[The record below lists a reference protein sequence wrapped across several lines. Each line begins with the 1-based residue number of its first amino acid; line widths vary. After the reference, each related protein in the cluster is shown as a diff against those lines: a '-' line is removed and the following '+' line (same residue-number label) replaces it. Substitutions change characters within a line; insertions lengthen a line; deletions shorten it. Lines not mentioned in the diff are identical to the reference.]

1 MRISPWPNAL
11 SGRIV
16 LILLTGVFLALAS
29 GAVLHL
35 HDRSRALSS
44 FGGMRTAQ
52 EFVAIV
58 NLLDTLP
65 FAERRRVAALW
76 ESPLHSVR
84 FLPPRPTPP
93 DGEEGVNDPRT
104 DQLSEL
110 LRRYLGQKRPLRI
123 VVLNNS
129 EENQARLMPTAAVPA
144 TPPGVPTTGSTGVP
158 TPTSTATPPPASGPS
173 VSSPLSPPQTMRPP
187 GMRHPPHYWRHMRM
201 MQPLMPL
208 GVSFLIRTQLVGG
221 DWVEFHSHLPGE
233 VFEWPEWMGWSL
245 LLLFVLVGLLSLA
258 AIRLATRPL
267 KILADAAHA
276 LGQDLNHAP
285 LPLDGP
291 REVTHAASAFNAM
304 QERLKHHVNER
315 THLLAAVSHDL
326 KTPLTRMRLRV
337 ERVEEGALRED
348 LLRNLTDMERMTTS
362 ALEYARGMEGMEP
375 VARVDMPALLE
386 GIQEDFAELGQDV
399 AVQCTEIPPFA
410 VMPKSLKRCL
420 VNLVDNAVQYGKRA
434 RIRAD
439 QLGDR
444 LRISIADNGP
454 GIPESDWERVFE
466 PFARLEN
473 SRNRD
478 TGGTGLGLPIAR
490 NIVRAHGGELTLRN
504 RPDGGLEVILV
515 IPGQTG
521 SNKIDPTQ
529 ESRSSS
535 GVS

>member
-1 MRISPWPNAL
+1 MRLNPFPNSL

-16 LILLTGVFLALAS
+16 TILLTGVFLALAS

-58 NLLDTLP
+58 HLLDTLP
-65 FAERRRVAALW
+65 PSERRRVAALW

-84 FLPPRPTPP
+84 FLPPRPPSQEL
-93 DGEEGVNDPRT
+93 EEGANDPRAER
-104 DQLSEL
+104 LVEL
-110 LRRYLGQKRPLRI
+110 LRRYLGPKRPLRI
-123 VVLNNS
+123 VVLNS
-129 EENQARLMPTAAVPA
+129 PEEGQTRITPGPSTSGNPTN
-144 TPPGVPTTGSTGVP
+144 TPPGIPSGSQ
-158 TPTSTATPPPASGPS
+158 ASAPGAPS
-173 VSSPLSPPQTMRPP
+173 QLPPQAIPPP

-208 GVSFLIRTQLVGG
+208 GVSFLVRTQLVGG

-245 LLLFVLVGLLSLA
+245 LLLFVLVGMLSLA
-258 AIRLATRPL
+258 AMRLATRPL
-267 KILADAAHA
+267 LLMADAARA

-285 LPLDGP
+285 LPLTGP
-291 REVTHAASAFNAM
+291 REVRHAASAFNAM
-304 QERLKHHVNER
+304 QERLKRYVNER

-337 ERVEEGALRED
+337 ERLEESPLRED
-348 LLRNLTDMERMTTS
+348 LLRNLTDMERMTSS

-375 VARVDMPALLE
+375 VARVDITALLE
-386 GIQEDFAELGQDV
+386 GIGETFEELGHTV
-399 AVQCTEIPPFA
+399 EIHAENLPPFP

-420 VNLVDNAVQYGKRA
+420 VNLVDNAVHYGQKA
-434 RIRAD
+434 RMRAD
-439 QLGDR
+439 LLGDR
-444 LRISIADNGP
+444 LRISIADSGP
-454 GIPESDWERVFE
+454 GIPEADWERVFE
-466 PFARLEN
+466 PFTRLEN

-490 NIVRAHGGELTLRN
+490 NIVRAHGGNLTLRN
-504 RPDGGLEVILV
+504 RPDGGLEVIV
-515 IPGQTG
+515 TIPRGDEAKG
-521 SNKIDPTQ
+521 
-529 ESRSSS
+529 
-535 GVS
+535 